1 MTDLGILT
9 FVSERKIID
18 LVELGNPEV
27 RSLYTDESGKC
38 IPNQKRDL
46 TNIIERFGL
55 QYILVAKA
63 WDKNFMGNY
72 IEKLNGKIKLIDSSG
87 YDLYKVE

>member
-46 TNIIERFGL
+46 TNIIERFG
-55 QYILVAKA
+55 YTPV
-63 WDKNFMGNY
+63 
-72 IEKLNGKIKLIDSSG
+72 LISR
-87 YDLYKVE
+87 KKT